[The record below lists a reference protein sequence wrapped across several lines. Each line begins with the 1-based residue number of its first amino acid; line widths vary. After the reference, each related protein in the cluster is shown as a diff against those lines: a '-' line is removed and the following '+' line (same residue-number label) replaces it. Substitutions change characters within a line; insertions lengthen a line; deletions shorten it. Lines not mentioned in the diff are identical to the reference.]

1 MNQDTV
7 SNLYDFPAREFGT
20 HGRWASPNSA
30 GLAATDLTDPQSW
43 NRFSYVLKQ
52 PTSSV
57 DPLGLGG
64 IPGMTAYGPGFC
76 GIQALPAVFISAAPC
91 RLARPA
97 KNRNESNTEFGE
109 PFFRRG

>member
-7 SNLYDFPAREFGT
+7 SNLYDFPGREFGT
-20 HGRWASPNSA
+20 PGRWASPDSA

-57 DPLGLGG
+57 DPLGLDG
-64 IPGMTAYGPGFC
+64 IPGMTAYGPGF
-76 GIQALPAVFISAAPC
+76 GADSGASGRSYFGGAVQTRAA
-91 RLARPA
+91 R
-97 KNRNESNTEFGE
+97 K
-109 PFFRRG
+109 